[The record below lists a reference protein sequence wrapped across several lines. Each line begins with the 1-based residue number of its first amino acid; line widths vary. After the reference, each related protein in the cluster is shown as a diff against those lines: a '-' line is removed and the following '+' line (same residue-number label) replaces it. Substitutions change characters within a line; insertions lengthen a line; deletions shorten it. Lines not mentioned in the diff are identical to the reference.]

1 MQHLCGHYG
10 LAFMMVIRVLYTVAD
25 IHYVIYYSESSIC
38 ASRHPIAVRDF
49 LLTAAAGYLF
59 HILEYFLWDT

>member
-10 LAFMMVIRVLYTVAD
+10 LAFMMVIRVLYTVGD
-25 IHYVIYYSESSIC
+25 IQVYVIYYSESTIC
-38 ASRHPIAVRDF
+38 ARHPIAVRDF